1 MRVSIWQPI
10 KENERDMTVS
20 DLCPV
25 EQGGDAL
32 KRRFLVVPQN

>member
-25 EQGGDAL
+25 EQGSDAS
-32 KRRFLVVPQN
+32 KRRYLPVPKN